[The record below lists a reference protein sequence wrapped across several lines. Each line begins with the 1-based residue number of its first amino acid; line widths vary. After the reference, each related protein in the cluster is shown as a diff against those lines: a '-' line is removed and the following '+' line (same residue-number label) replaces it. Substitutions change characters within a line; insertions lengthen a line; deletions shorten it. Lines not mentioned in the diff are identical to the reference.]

1 MVSTLLLRSNV
12 EKEGELSMTMLW
24 STPKAMEELLCELVG
39 WESRTFTQ
47 GERDFPVKLQEKL
60 KLLQY
65 FKNYPNQMTLHEAD
79 EGRRSLT
86 ALYRHSDPDVTKTI
100 VLLSHFDTVRTEEYG
115 HLAPFAFDPQA
126 LTKMLADV
134 VDTLPDAA
142 RSDLA
147 SGEYLF
153 GRGVMD
159 MKMGLVLHMHL
170 VEQAIANEWKVNL
183 LLVTVPDEEVNSV
196 GMRTM
201 LPHLLKIEKSFNL
214 DYSLFLNSEPS
225 FTQRP
230 GDETHYIYSGTMG
243 KIMPGALFFGK
254 ETHVGE
260 PLSGITATY
269 MSSYLSQDME
279 WNPAFREEDLGE
291 TTPLPVSLQLKDLK
305 LDYSTQTPYRAA
317 ALYNIFT
324 LKEDAA
330 SVMDTFE
337 EVVKKSVKRCQADYD
352 QLCKRENVKGFR
364 PIRII
369 RYEALF
375 SYVQEKFDDALTEEA
390 TRIILD
396 ETNWD
401 DREKSIRMAGEWMLL
416 CPELAP
422 AVVLFY
428 APPYYPAVN
437 SSADPRSQE
446 VIAAMKKIGEAE
458 DFTVQH
464 IHYFNGICD
473 LSYVNYDKSTTELDA
488 YGKNTPVWGH
498 TYSVPFEA
506 MSLLKAPVLNIGPF
520 GKDPHQRTERLH
532 RENAFV
538 HTPKMLH
545 ELMRVWVG
553 NEKNSLE

>member
-1 MVSTLLLRSNV
+1 MD
-12 EKEGELSMTMLW
+12 
-24 STPKAMEELLCELVG
+24 
-39 WESRTFTQ
+39 FTQ
-47 GERDFPVKLQEKL
+47 Q
-60 KLLQY
+60 
-65 FKNYPNQMTLHEAD
+65 T
-79 EGRRSLT
+79 ST
-86 ALYRHSDPDVTKTI
+86 
-100 VLLSHFDTVRTEEYG
+100 
-115 HLAPFAFDPQA
+115 
-126 LTKMLADV
+126 
-134 VDTLPDAA
+134 
-142 RSDLA
+142 
-147 SGEYLF
+147 
-153 GRGVMD
+153 
-159 MKMGLVLHMHL
+159 
-170 VEQAIANEWKVNL
+170 VNL
-183 LLVTVPDEEVNSV
+183 NKVKYMMMDRLSEIITNSNA
-196 GMRTM
+196 
-201 LPHLLKIEKSFNL
+201 I
-214 DYSLFLNSEPS
+214 
-225 FTQRP
+225 
-230 GDETHYIYSGTMG
+230 I
-243 KIMPGALFFGK
+243 FGGFVRDRMIHDHFAVK
-254 ETHVGE
+254 F
-260 PLSGITATY
+260 
-269 MSSYLSQDME
+269 ME
-279 WNPAFREEDLGE
+279 NEGND
-291 TTPLPVSLQLKDLK
+291 
-305 LDYSTQTPYRAA
+305 
-317 ALYNIFT
+317 
-324 LKEDAA
+324 
-330 SVMDTFE
+330 
-337 EVVKKSVKRCQADYD
+337 
-352 QLCKRENVKGFR
+352 
-364 PIRII
+364 
-369 RYEALF
+369 
-375 SYVQEKFDDALTEEA
+375 QEKFDDALTEEA